1 MSLSPLPRLSP
12 LSPLSDDAENTLAA
26 YRAASPGARRRA
38 TNLDAVHKRVSA
50 EPPARAAAAAGL
62 MWPLGW
68 GLASAVAAG
77 GLVWGLVE
85 VRSVEVEGPQA
96 RTEASAVAAEETPSR
111 TAPRDVPRLRAVP
124 EAPTDSVPVQRPTK
138 TAVPPRAEPSEL
150 VPVPALAP
158 ASSDL
163 REETRRLRDVRAS
176 IASSAWGDAA
186 RELDAYTHAFPN
198 GALREDA
205 QAYRIIVRCEQGSSA
220 KALRR
225 AFDDRYP
232 ASPHA
237 VRMDAACGEKKK

>member
-1 MSLSPLPRLSP
+1 MSLSPLPR

-85 VRSVEVEGPQA
+85 VRSVEVEGPEA

-111 TAPRDVPRLRAVP
+111 ATPRDVPPRRAVP
-124 EAPTDSVPVQRPTK
+124 EAPTEPVPVQRPTK
-138 TAVPPRAEPSEL
+138 IAVPPRPEPSEL
-150 VPVPALAP
+150 APAP